1 MLYRSQIGEAQNPPP
16 YQFPKVKINSF
27 RLSADLD
34 KLTDLCNDIL
44 NVGDLEDRGFEFR
57 PIFPFVDLEILH
69 YPRMEYALFPPA
81 GFISQNECYVRIFV
95 MKYIAFGNTF
105 VPDGEIAVFC
115 PMLIVSN
122 PLSAFA
128 GRDVLGFPKLLGSFD
143 AFSPEKPFT
152 IVSTDVFTSYELEVE
167 AASKPV
173 VKIESAGRGAKAIEV
188 PARKW
193 PWGHIDVEI
202 MDIAHQA
209 LGRALVFTPAIFEC
223 VTMKQFRDA
232 TLPFNACY
240 QAILQSSTFVEFAGD
255 LEKLPPA
262 RITLTDYPSFRLAA
276 SLGIPAGEPLT
287 PISQYHLECSFGFGD
302 TITLFAN
309 DRPWWWWW

>member
-34 KLTDLCNDIL
+34 QLTDLFNDIL

-81 GFISQNECYVRIFV
+81 GFISQNECYVRVFV

-122 PLSAFA
+122 PLSAF
-128 GRDVLGFPKLLGSFD
+128 S
-143 AFSPEKPFT
+143 
-152 IVSTDVFTSYELEVE
+152 
-167 AASKPV
+167 
-173 VKIESAGRGAKAIEV
+173 
-188 PARKW
+188 
-193 PWGHIDVEI
+193 
-202 MDIAHQA
+202 
-209 LGRALVFTPAIFEC
+209 
-223 VTMKQFRDA
+223 
-232 TLPFNACY
+232 
-240 QAILQSSTFVEFAGD
+240 
-255 LEKLPPA
+255 
-262 RITLTDYPSFRLAA
+262 
-276 SLGIPAGEPLT
+276 
-287 PISQYHLECSFGFGD
+287 
-302 TITLFAN
+302 
-309 DRPWWWWW
+309 